1 MIRPSEQG
9 FIVMAAM
16 VIPSEAAAPMA
27 SLELRVLREAW
38 LRALGS
44 IGITEEAARARASE
58 ARQRAIGQLMAN
70 PVTPSE
76 TPPAFTSGD
85 RR

>member
-9 FIVMAAM
+9 FIVLAAL
-16 VIPSEAAAPMA
+16 VVPSEAAAPMA
-27 SLELRVLREAW
+27 SMEWRALREAW

-44 IGITEEAARARASE
+44 LGISEEQARARASE
-58 ARQRAIGQLMAN
+58 ARQRAIGQLISN

-76 TPPAFTSGD
+76 TPSGD